1 MYRVRII
8 RNSLHIF
15 SVRAAEEIMREDKKE
30 EILKGKTD
38 KLSFTICTVI
48 HEQEAIIYINA
59 QCVIASYYTMSAVGK
74 ASFFTPSV
82 FCQH

>member
-1 MYRVRII
+1 M
-8 RNSLHIF
+8 
-15 SVRAAEEIMREDKKE
+15 
-30 EILKGKTD
+30 LKGKTD
-38 KLSFTICTVI
+38 KLSFTIRTVI

-59 QCVIASYYTMSAVGK
+59 QYVIASYYTMSAVGK